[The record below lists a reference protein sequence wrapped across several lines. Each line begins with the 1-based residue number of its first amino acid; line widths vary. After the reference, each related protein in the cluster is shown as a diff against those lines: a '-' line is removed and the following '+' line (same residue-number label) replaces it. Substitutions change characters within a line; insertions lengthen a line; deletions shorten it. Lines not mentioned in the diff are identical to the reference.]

1 MRRSEGT
8 PNHPSGFTRL
18 GDGGSTAN
26 WQTAYIRQALPGK
39 PERKEHH
46 MSALAPFTEVGVSK
60 ITSPQKRRKDRR
72 DEKQDRR
79 DDRRDKRKRRR

>member
-1 MRRSEGT
+1 
-8 PNHPSGFTRL
+8 
-18 GDGGSTAN
+18 
-26 WQTAYIRQALPGK
+26 
-39 PERKEHH
+39 